1 MTCEEKCDAPACVEE
16 CVLENDLDVSGE
28 LNAVDLSELSGE
40 RKLEGPLGDLS
51 AEVLETQFERIL
63 SWLDSSLG
71 DSFYKGFVV
80 TQVRNAFD
88 VVTTLVRNAI

>member
-1 MTCEEKCDAPACVEE
+1 MTCEEKCEAPACVEE
-16 CVLENDLDVSGE
+16 CVLENDLEG
-28 LNAVDLSELSGE
+28 LAGE

-51 AEVLETQFERIL
+51 AEILENQFERIL